1 MPGLFAMKRESWA
14 RLVRVSSL
22 PRYAPSRRIA
32 KGLSL
37 SLSRFSLWTT
47 AGTTSQPPDPGNVRS
62 VHFQPRS
69 LSLLSS
75 VVRRSLPADGTK
87 GDPLRPTSSFPEW
100 SGVEWRGEEDI
111 LATLIPYPCTERPS
125 GRPVLPCRPPAE
137 NFQVHRAE
145 SPSSLTV
152 TGWNLGNV
160 FVPLRVAE
168 GMRNV
173 WRF

>member
-37 SLSRFSLWTT
+37 SRFSLWTT

-69 LSLLSS
+69 PSLSS
-75 VVRRSLPADGTK
+75 VVRRSLPGWNK
-87 GDPLRPTSSFPEW
+87 RRPSLPDEFFSGVEW
-100 SGVEWRGEEDI
+100 SGVERRGEEDTHAYPRH
-111 LATLIPYPCTERPS
+111 LDPVSVYGTSVWPATNQ
-125 GRPVLPCRPPAE
+125 E
-137 NFQVHRAE
+137 NFQVH
-145 SPSSLTV
+145 
-152 TGWNLGNV
+152 TGQNL
-160 FVPLRVAE
+160 LLH
-168 GMRNV
+168 
-173 WRF
+173 

>member
-37 SLSRFSLWTT
+37 SRFSLWTT

-69 LSLLSS
+69 PSLSS

-87 GDPLRPTSSFPEW
+87 GDPLCPTSSFPKW
-100 SGVEWRGEEDI
+100 SGVERRGEKDTHAYPRH
-111 LATLIPYPCTERPS
+111 LDPVSVYGTSVWPATNQ
-125 GRPVLPCRPPAE
+125 E
-137 NFQVHRAE
+137 NFQVH
-145 SPSSLTV
+145 
-152 TGWNLGNV
+152 TGQNL
-160 FVPLRVAE
+160 LLH
-168 GMRNV
+168 
-173 WRF
+173 

>member
-37 SLSRFSLWTT
+37 SLSFFSLDHGRNNIAAARPRKRLICPFPTPLSLPT
-47 AGTTSQPPDPGNVRS
+47 LERRASLITSGRNKRRPSPPDEFFPGV
-62 VHFQPRS
+62 
-69 LSLLSS
+69 
-75 VVRRSLPADGTK
+75 
-87 GDPLRPTSSFPEW
+87 EW
-100 SGVEWRGEEDI
+100 SGVERGGG
-111 LATLIPYPCTERPS
+111 YPRHLDPVSVHGTS